1 MLSTLRRCFCCG
13 GCASCKTEDLP
24 ASFSGCWSHFSSW
37 ITMGL
42 RSNQTENNRGG
53 RFRLLRIFGG
63 QRGQDAVTSVPSAT
77 DGRRSS
83 QEEEPQRVIATFEEL
98 LNTKCFHEASQLLIE
113 REERL
118 FGEITEAKS
127 LKDDNDEVDKLA
139 ADYADLE
146 TSVLHTLRL
155 SLTPGEVSTQALASA
170 ANAIKQEMHQ
180 DQRWKERDR
189 TPPAWRP
196 KGWKKVHDET
206 LRSLVEE
213 RMDNPVTPPAVQVD
227 QSSLQADVNSM
238 GRQLKADLLLV
249 VEVVKNCY
257 PPELDICNL
266 YARLYHQYL
275 SARLRKIADFV
286 LDEKDSSYLLRW
298 VNVYYYTEIL
308 QKPQLV
314 NEINKEAL
322 GKLLPD
328 ELLEP
333 LEEQYLS
340 KQQEELTTYIG
351 RVLEDAKE
359 KWIKGEEPSREDG
372 CFVSPVAYDIIQ
384 LINGRVTDAEKLVR
398 DRSKAQNITCQL
410 KGLMERFKTF
420 QNDIIRQNRSNSRPF
435 IKANLGCIEQ
445 FTDVLLNRSQLFP
458 KEVQEHCLLIL
469 RDMKQSAHMYLLK
482 PVHETLKPQYRK
494 LGTNEWLKK
503 HIFDKLLESIKQELQ
518 ELHGSVKSCHEEL
531 IGQLHQEVTAEYVKR
546 LLKGEV
552 KLRNKEQQEEACD
565 MIIDNA
571 ESLHELFTN
580 TGSKEERLRKI
591 LTMIAEV
598 LKLQDLPAIQMQVV
612 SLGTAFPD
620 LSEKHV
626 SALLKLKTN
635 FTKADRKTVK
645 ETLSET
651 LKVNVNCVAV
661 RPFFSTVQV
670 K

>member
-1 MLSTLRRCFCCG
+1 MLWILQNRRALAACSTASIVGDFLRLT
-13 GCASCKTEDLP
+13 AATDLP
-24 ASFSGCWSHFSSW
+24 AG
-37 ITMGL
+37 TG
-42 RSNQTENNRGG
+42 QT
-53 RFRLLRIFGG
+53 
-63 QRGQDAVTSVPSAT
+63 GQDAVTLLPSAT
-77 DGRRSS
+77 DGRRSPK
-83 QEEEPQRVIATFEEL
+83 EEKPQRVITTFEEL

-113 REERL
+113 REDRL
-118 FGEITEAKS
+118 FGEITEAKA
-127 LKDDNDEVDKLA
+127 LKDHNDEVDKLA
-139 ADYADLE
+139 ADYGDLE

-155 SLTPGEVSTQALASA
+155 SLTPGEVSTQALTSA
-170 ANAIKQEMHQ
+170 VNAINQEEHQ

-196 KGWKKVHDET
+196 KGWKKLHDDT

-213 RMDNPVTPPAVQVD
+213 RMDNPSTPPAVQVD
-227 QSSLQADVNSM
+227 QSSIQADVTSM
-238 GRQLKADLLLV
+238 GRQLNADLLLV

-275 SARLRKIADFV
+275 SARLRKI
-286 LDEKDSSYLLRW
+286 LDEKDSANLLQW
-298 VNVYYYTEIL
+298 VYYYTEIL

-314 NEINKEAL
+314 NEINNEAL

-351 RVLEDAKE
+351 RVLEDAEE
-359 KWIKGEEPSREDG
+359 KWIKGEEPTREDG

-384 LINGRVTDAEKLVR
+384 LINGRVTVAEKLVR

-420 QNDIIRQNRSNSRPF
+420 QNKIIKKNRSNSRPF

-458 KEVQEHCLLIL
+458 KKVQEHCVLIL
-469 RDMKQSAHMYLLK
+469 RDMKQSAHTYLLK
-482 PVHETLKPQYRK
+482 PVHESLKPQYRK

-518 ELHGSVKSCHEEL
+518 ELQGSVKSCHEEL

-546 LLKGEV
+546 LLKGKV

-598 LKLQDLPAIQMQVV
+598 LKLQGLPAIQMQVV
-612 SLGTAFPD
+612 SLGTDFPD

-635 FTKADRKTVK
+635 FTRADRKTVK
-645 ETLSET
+645 KTLSET
-651 LKVNVNCVAV
+651 LKDVNCVAV

>member
-1 MLSTLRRCFCCG
+1 MLSTLRRCFCCECCG
-13 GCASCKTEDLP
+13 SCKTEEGAGPPCSTTTTQQFLHSDLP
-24 ASFSGCWSHFSSW
+24 AG
-37 ITMGL
+37 TG
-42 RSNQTENNRGG
+42 QT
-53 RFRLLRIFGG
+53 
-63 QRGQDAVTSVPSAT
+63 GQDAVTLLPSAT
-77 DGRRSS
+77 DGRRSPK
-83 QEEEPQRVIATFEEL
+83 EEKPQRVITTFEEL

-113 REERL
+113 REDRL
-118 FGEITEAKS
+118 FGEITEAKA
-127 LKDDNDEVDKLA
+127 LKDHNDEVDKLA
-139 ADYADLE
+139 ADYGDLE

-155 SLTPGEVSTQALASA
+155 SLTPGEVSTQALTSA
-170 ANAIKQEMHQ
+170 VNAINQEEHQ

-196 KGWKKVHDET
+196 KGWKKLHDDT

-213 RMDNPVTPPAVQVD
+213 RMDNPSTPPAVQVD
-227 QSSLQADVNSM
+227 QSSIQADVTSM
-238 GRQLKADLLLV
+238 GRQLNADLLLV

-275 SARLRKIADFV
+275 SARLRKI
-286 LDEKDSSYLLRW
+286 LDEKDSANLLQW
-298 VNVYYYTEIL
+298 VYYYTEIL

-314 NEINKEAL
+314 NEINNEAL

-351 RVLEDAKE
+351 RVLEDAEE
-359 KWIKGEEPSREDG
+359 KWIKGEEPTREDG

-384 LINGRVTDAEKLVR
+384 LINGRVTVAEKLVR

-420 QNDIIRQNRSNSRPF
+420 QNKIIKKNRSNSRPF

-458 KEVQEHCLLIL
+458 KKVQEHCVLIL
-469 RDMKQSAHMYLLK
+469 RDMKQSAHTYLLK
-482 PVHETLKPQYRK
+482 PVHESLKPQYRK

-518 ELHGSVKSCHEEL
+518 ELQGSVKSCHEEL

-546 LLKGEV
+546 LLKGKV

-598 LKLQDLPAIQMQVV
+598 LKLQGLPAIQMQVV
-612 SLGTAFPD
+612 SLGTDFPD

-635 FTKADRKTVK
+635 FTRADRKTVK
-645 ETLSET
+645 KTLSET
-651 LKVNVNCVAV
+651 LKDVNCVAV

>member
-1 MLSTLRRCFCCG
+1 MIPQFRVYCKHLQKMFCF
-13 GCASCKTEDLP
+13 SP
-24 ASFSGCWSHFSSW
+24 SV
-37 ITMGL
+37 IT
-42 RSNQTENNRGG
+42 
-53 RFRLLRIFGG
+53 
-63 QRGQDAVTSVPSAT
+63 
-77 DGRRSS
+77 
-83 QEEEPQRVIATFEEL
+83 TFEEL

-113 REERL
+113 REDRL
-118 FGEITEAKS
+118 FGEITEAKA
-127 LKDDNDEVDKLA
+127 LKDHNDEVDKLA
-139 ADYADLE
+139 ADYGDLE

-155 SLTPGEVSTQALASA
+155 SLTPGEVSTQALTSA
-170 ANAIKQEMHQ
+170 VNAINQEEHQ

-196 KGWKKVHDET
+196 KGWKKLHDDT

-213 RMDNPVTPPAVQVD
+213 RMDNPSTPPAVQVD
-227 QSSLQADVNSM
+227 QSSIQADVTSM
-238 GRQLKADLLLV
+238 GRQLNADLLLV

-275 SARLRKIADFV
+275 SARLRKI
-286 LDEKDSSYLLRW
+286 LDEKDSANLLQW
-298 VNVYYYTEIL
+298 VYYYTEIL
-308 QKPQLV
+308 QKPQL
-314 NEINKEAL
+314 
-322 GKLLPD
+322 
-328 ELLEP
+328 
-333 LEEQYLS
+333 
-340 KQQEELTTYIG
+340 ELTTYIG
-351 RVLEDAKE
+351 RVLEDAEE
-359 KWIKGEEPSREDG
+359 KWIKGEEPTREDG

-384 LINGRVTDAEKLVR
+384 LINGRVTVAEKLVR

-420 QNDIIRQNRSNSRPF
+420 QNKIIKKNRSNSRPF

-458 KEVQEHCLLIL
+458 KKVQEHCVLIL
-469 RDMKQSAHMYLLK
+469 RDMKQSAHTYLLK
-482 PVHETLKPQYRK
+482 PVHESLKPQYRK

-518 ELHGSVKSCHEEL
+518 ELQGSVKSCHEEL

-546 LLKGEV
+546 LLKGKV

-598 LKLQDLPAIQMQVV
+598 LKLQGLPAIQMQVV
-612 SLGTAFPD
+612 SLGTDFPD

-635 FTKADRKTVK
+635 FTRADRKTVK
-645 ETLSET
+645 KTLSET
-651 LKVNVNCVAV
+651 LKDVNCVAV